1 MSVYSIA
8 EAKAHLTQ
16 LIRQVEQEGEIHL
29 SRHGKQVAVL
39 MSIDE
44 YQRLNHK
51 QRDFGEILDDL
62 FEQNIYVEETELF
75 DRDRKQVTDRG
86 FSFQ

>member
-1 MSVYSIA
+1 MSIYSIA

-16 LIRQVEQEGEIHL
+16 LVRQAEEEGEVHL

-39 MSIDE
+39 LSIRE

-62 FEQNIYVEETELF
+62 FEQDICVEETDLF
-75 DRDRKQVTDRG
+75 DRDRKSVTDRG
-86 FSFQ
+86 FTF